1 MKMIKFF
8 GAIVLISLALIYGCK
23 STKTTTSVVKQEP
36 SLLTVGN
43 KTVNTSEFLYVYNKN
58 NSKEDSAFTEKS
70 LNEYLE
76 LYKNFKLKVIEAESL
91 GYDTAASFNK
101 ELDGYKKQLAQ
112 PYLKE
117 KGVTEKLVNEA
128 YQRMSEEI
136 NASHLLI
143 NLAEDAEPEDT
154 LKAYTKIMDLRA
166 RILKGEDFGAVAKAN
181 SQDPSAKTNLGNLG
195 YFTSLQMVYP
205 FEDAA
210 FKTKVGEVSYP
221 VRTKFGYHLI
231 KVHNKRPS
239 QGQVRAAH
247 IMVRST
253 EGEAVEDSLA
263 AVKKV
268 NEIYE
273 KLKSGEKWETLCSQF
288 SDDQRSKSN
297 GGELPW
303 FGTGNMIPTFE
314 DAAFSL
320 KNVGDYTQPIQT
332 PYGWHIIKLLE
343 RKGLDSFANL
353 EPTLKT
359 KVSKDSRSDL
369 NKAFFLKRLKRENNL
384 VENAKN
390 LQIVVAKADSNLVKG
405 QWTYSETAVETT
417 LDLFSIKGQKYL
429 VRDFYKFVKERQ
441 KPKVNHTPGFLMK
454 QLYNEYV
461 DKTLI
466 ENEEQ
471 NLPAKYPD
479 YKNLVKEYRDGILLF
494 QLMDEKVWTKAVQ
507 DTAGLKEYFANNRE
521 QYRWNERAD
530 AVVYNC
536 ANNDI
541 LDKLKIFLQKNLYPL
556 NEPKPDAI
564 SFAKNIDS
572 LDAKGRSVLD
582 LIANTMVRDKH
593 IYTEIQVGGVK
604 GEKRD
609 IGAKRLN
616 TIKSYLTKKGIDTA
630 KFVLSDNG
638 LVLKTFPAVA
648 KAKLYSNSKKSLEK
662 ILNEGKALNLQ
673 ITESKF
679 QKTENQFVDKVE
691 WKYGNYTLKENDRLV
706 YVVINAIE
714 APRQKTF
721 EESRGMVISD
731 FQNYLEKKWLEE
743 LRRKYP
749 IVVNNE
755 EFKKLVT
762 K

>member
-1 MKMIKFF
+1 MNMNKFF
-8 GAIVLISLALIYGCK
+8 AATAVLTVVILFGCK
-23 STKTTTSVVKQEP
+23 STKTGTTASTPE
-36 SLLTVGN
+36 STLLKVGD
-43 KTVNTSEFLYVYNKN
+43 KAVTTSEFLYVYNKN
-58 NSKEDSAFTEKS
+58 NAKEDSAFTEQS
-70 LNEYLE
+70 LKEYLE
-76 LYKNFKLKVIEAESL
+76 LYKNFKLKVLEAEAL

-117 KGVTEKLVNEA
+117 KGVTEKLIKEA
-128 YQRMSEEI
+128 YDRMSEEI

-143 NLAEDAEPEDT
+143 NLAEDAEPVDT
-154 LKAYTKIMDLRA
+154 LKAYTKIMDLRS

-181 SQDPSAKTNLGNLG
+181 SQDPSAKSNLGNLG

-263 AVKKV
+263 AVKKAS
-268 NEIYE
+268 EIYD
-273 KLKSGEKWETLCSQF
+273 KLQKGETWESLCSQF

-314 DAAFSL
+314 DAAFNI
-320 KNVGDYTQPIQT
+320 KKVGDHSKPTQT

-343 RKGLDSFANL
+343 RKGLEPFASL

-369 NKAFFLKRLKRENNL
+369 NKAFFLKRLKKENNL

-390 LQIVVAKADSNLVKG
+390 KAIMISKADSNLTKG
-405 QWTYSETAVETT
+405 QWTYNETAADNKLE
-417 LDLFSIKGQKYL
+417 LFSINGEKYL
-429 VRDFYKFVKERQ
+429 MGDFLKFVKERQ
-441 KPKVNHTPGFLMK
+441 KPKANHTAGFLIQ

-461 DKTLI
+461 DKILV
-466 ENEEQ
+466 ENEEK
-471 NLPAKYPD
+471 NLPNKYPD

-507 DTAGLKEYFANNRE
+507 DTAGLKGYFGSNRE

-536 ANNDI
+536 ANKEI
-541 LDKLKIFLQKNLYPL
+541 LEKLKGYLNKNLYPV
-556 NEPKPDAI
+556 NEPKPEAI
-564 SFAKNIDS
+564 SFLKNIDT
-572 LDAKGRSVLD
+572 LDSKGKSTLD
-582 LIANTMVRDKH
+582 LIVNTMVRDKH
-593 IYTEIQVGGVK
+593 IYADIQVGGVK
-604 GEKRD
+604 GEKKG
-609 IGAKRLN
+609 IGSKRLK
-616 TIKSYLTKKGIDTA
+616 TIKTYLIKKGIDST
-630 KFVLSDNG
+630 KFNLNDNGFVLTN
-638 LVLKTFPAVA
+638 FPAVGGV
-648 KAKLYSNSKKSLEK
+648 KLYSNSKKSLEK
-662 ILNEGKALNLQ
+662 NLNEGKALNLQ
-673 ITESKF
+673 VTEVKF
-679 QKTENQFVDKVE
+679 QKGENQFVDKTD
-691 WKYGNYTLKENDRLV
+691 WKSGTYSIEENGRIV
-706 YVVINAIE
+706 YVIVNAIE
-714 APRQKTF
+714 QPRQKTF

-731 FQNYLEKKWLEE
+731 YQNFLEKQWLEQ
-743 LRRKYP
+743 LRKKYP
-749 IVVNNE
+749 IVINNE
-755 EFKKLVT
+755 ELKKLV
-762 K
+762 KK